1 MSKTDSNESLISY
14 VPVIHTGYIEM
25 FERNQG
31 ADMYVLDQDI
41 LDQFS
46 HLRKDIRALS
56 PDKARDII
64 ESLKIFS
71 SVRLLGA
78 VALEDFRPSSV
89 VMPDD
94 EISHRIREEYLQDKR
109 VIFEPVF
116 LRWDRNNTFINVEV
130 QPDRV
135 IDAGGGYSEIIN
147 AIYNESD
154 KSSDWWRRVGAAIVG
169 LNGEIINASHNYHL
183 PTEYSPWIDGDPR
196 NNATRGSSIEAST
209 VQHAESSLIAKAA
222 REGVSLE
229 GKSIFVTTF
238 PCPPCAKLIAESGL
252 ESCYYIE
259 GYAMADGLRV
269 MKDFDVEVIK
279 IEGIEPQDSKR
290 GFKKYPEKEK

>member
-1 MSKTDSNESLISY
+1 MDNAESNESLISY
-14 VPVIHTGYIEM
+14 VPVIHTGYLEM
-25 FERNQG
+25 FERYRG
-31 ADMYVLDQDI
+31 ADMHVLDQDI

-56 PDKARDII
+56 PDKAREIV
-64 ESLKIFS
+64 ESLEIFS
-71 SVRLLGA
+71 SVKLLGA
-78 VALEDFRPSSV
+78 VALEGFRPASI

-94 EISHRIREEYLQDKR
+94 EISHKIREDYLGDR
-109 VIFEPVF
+109 EVIFEPVF
-116 LRWDRNNTFINVEV
+116 LRWDRNNSFVNVEV

-135 IDAGGGYSEIIN
+135 IDASRGYSEIID
-147 AIYNESD
+147 AIYNEAG
-154 KSSDWWRRVGAAIVG
+154 KSSDWWRRVGAAIVES
-169 LNGEIINASHNYHL
+169 NGEIVNTSHNYHL

-222 REGVSLE
+222 KEGISLE

-252 ESCYYIE
+252 ESCYYVE
-259 GYAMADGLRV
+259 GYAMTDGLRV
-269 MKDFDVEVIK
+269 MKNFDVEVVK
-279 IEGIEPQDSKR
+279 IEGVEPRESK
-290 GFKKYPEKEK
+290 GEFKEYPDKKK